1 MATHNYFTSPHL
13 KGLII
18 IDPQFKAFKSK
29 RITSVRGFETPTTTL
44 KIHFEVCRFSR
55 PAAGFSCRQT
65 FPLSLRF
72 ISLQIKAAQQRRQR
86 RAQTKQDVFAVLFCP
101 LLASQAHCSD
111 SNKRW
116 SEDLQSFIEK
126 RQKKIVNKDTVTSCI
141 YLTDYWVMWE
151 VLLCT
156 VSTVTLSEIRL
167 LKKKQQ
173 KKSLLFD
180 ITPYNNSIYKRFHLL
195 HKSSRTKQQITNYTR
210 QRTNKYLYISR
221 VVCLYQKKNLYKTFL
236 KKRHQ

>member
-111 SNKRW
+111 SNKR
-116 SEDLQSFIEK
+116 
-126 RQKKIVNKDTVTSCI
+126 
-141 YLTDYWVMWE
+141 
-151 VLLCT
+151 
-156 VSTVTLSEIRL
+156 
-167 LKKKQQ
+167 
-173 KKSLLFD
+173 
-180 ITPYNNSIYKRFHLL
+180 
-195 HKSSRTKQQITNYTR
+195 
-210 QRTNKYLYISR
+210 
-221 VVCLYQKKNLYKTFL
+221 
-236 KKRHQ
+236 

>member
-13 KGLII
+13 KGLI

-72 ISLQIKAAQQRRQR
+72 ISLQIKAAQQRLQR

-126 RQKKIVNKDTVTSCI
+126 RQKKKLRIKTQWSCI

-156 VSTVTLSEIRL
+156 VPTVTLSEIRL
-167 LKKKQQ
+167 L
-173 KKSLLFD
+173 
-180 ITPYNNSIYKRFHLL
+180 
-195 HKSSRTKQQITNYTR
+195 
-210 QRTNKYLYISR
+210 
-221 VVCLYQKKNLYKTFL
+221 
-236 KKRHQ
+236 

>member
-1 MATHNYFTSPHL
+1 MCLLYCSALCWPVRHTA
-13 KGLII
+13 LI
-18 IDPQFKAFKSK
+18 PTNVEV
-29 RITSVRGFETPTTTL
+29 RICS
-44 KIHFEVCRFSR
+44 HSSR
-55 PAAGFSCRQT
+55 KDKKK
-65 FPLSLRF
+65 LR
-72 ISLQIKAAQQRRQR
+72 IKTQ
-86 RAQTKQDVFAVLFCP
+86 
-101 LLASQAHCSD
+101 
-111 SNKRW
+111 W
-116 SEDLQSFIEK
+116 
-126 RQKKIVNKDTVTSCI
+126 SCI

-167 LKKKQQ
+167 LKKKKIT

-221 VVCLYQKKNLYKTFL
+221 VVCFVSKEKLV
-236 KKRHQ
+236 